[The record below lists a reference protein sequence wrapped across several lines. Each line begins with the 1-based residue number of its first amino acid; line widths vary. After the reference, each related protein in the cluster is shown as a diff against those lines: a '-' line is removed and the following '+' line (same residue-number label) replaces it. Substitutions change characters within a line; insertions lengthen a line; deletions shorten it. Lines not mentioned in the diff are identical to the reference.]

1 MASENLDQIT
11 VLTNLVQSSIDRA
24 LLNTAGGVVEV
35 GIEKMIEQVI
45 KQKNNIDLATED
57 SVGLVIE
64 GIDNIDEDAGKAL
77 KKAVKAISLKTMNI
91 IQDTLETSVQ
101 NCFPL
106 IKTLKSLKIIR
117 DQPSD
122 ETETEPDY
130 SKIFED
136 IKGFREHNFI
146 AFLVENN
153 DKIFDAA
160 VVRED
165 ELKQLLADPNVG
177 EAASKLLSE
186 LIAKYDESLIAGNI
200 DANPDCQ
207 LMSTPSYKW
216 IIALSGSVKNFGGE
230 EVHNVVGSSKDRR
243 VSSWK
248 RFWRETLS
256 KHGMS
261 DQEKCYIDRPGRHS
275 SYIVGGHLQKVS
287 FDRYWY
293 ILPICNRHN
302 SQIYNPGRTIMITMS
317 SSHAVQ
323 IATVP
328 LSQEAL
334 LTKFNQLSISNKGI
348 VTETQN
354 TMKELAST
362 ATKIILPTI
371 LKSLFNYI
379 QVGIKEAG
387 EETKILI
394 RNAGVAQGPSL
405 MLQMKETCL
414 NHFHSVAAKKINA
427 VVSNFQ
433 WDEAAVLE
441 AADKVITSQKWKTAL
456 ANLGK
461 T

>member
-77 KKAVKAISLKTMNI
+77 TKAVKAISLKTMNI

-186 LIAKYDESLIAGNI
+186 LIAKYDESLIAGNV
-200 DANPDCQ
+200 DENPDC
-207 LMSTPSYKW
+207 
-216 IIALSGSVKNFGGE
+216 
-230 EVHNVVGSSKDRR
+230 
-243 VSSWK
+243 
-248 RFWRETLS
+248 
-256 KHGMS
+256 
-261 DQEKCYIDRPGRHS
+261 
-275 SYIVGGHLQKVS
+275 
-287 FDRYWY
+287 
-293 ILPICNRHN
+293 
-302 SQIYNPGRTIMITMS
+302 
-317 SSHAVQ
+317 
-323 IATVP
+323 
-328 LSQEAL
+328 
-334 LTKFNQLSISNKGI
+334 
-348 VTETQN
+348 
-354 TMKELAST
+354 
-362 ATKIILPTI
+362 
-371 LKSLFNYI
+371 
-379 QVGIKEAG
+379 
-387 EETKILI
+387 
-394 RNAGVAQGPSL
+394 
-405 MLQMKETCL
+405 
-414 NHFHSVAAKKINA
+414 
-427 VVSNFQ
+427 
-433 WDEAAVLE
+433 
-441 AADKVITSQKWKTAL
+441 
-456 ANLGK
+456 
-461 T
+461 